1 MWSLSGQPAAVV
13 ALCVSGSSSDASYF
27 RVVGWGYYYMVTVFA
42 GMHIGIRSHLRLDFQ
57 DGCFSLGR
65 LDIRTS
71 VSVSRRRLGSTTSVP
86 YNYPNIR

>member
-1 MWSLSGQPAAVV
+1 M
-13 ALCVSGSSSDASYF
+13 
-27 RVVGWGYYYMVTVFA
+27 VGWGYYYMVTVFA

-71 VSVSRRRLGSTTSVP
+71 VSVSRRRLGSTTP
-86 YNYPNIR
+86 